1 MFINVGNKEIT
12 LLNSGSIYRY
22 TLDFKKSCKFAPMEL
37 SEYLK
42 NISKLSDSLDEDLKN
57 LFEPKKFSKGDHLFK
72 QGEICRHVY
81 YIEKGLVRV
90 YYYSVS
96 GKEVTA
102 WFSAENTLITALDSF
117 YYHRPTH
124 DYCEVLEDSVVYP
137 INFSEWEAI
146 LNNEQGARLAFY
158 ILYEITRKMTEYI
171 SNTKF
176 QSAEERYKALMKEY
190 PTLQQRTSL
199 GHIASYLGIT
209 QETLSRIRSNK

>member
-1 MFINVGNKEIT
+1 
-12 LLNSGSIYRY
+12 
-22 TLDFKKSCKFAPMEL
+22 MEL
-37 SEYLK
+37 SEHLK
-42 NISKLSDSLDEDLKN
+42 NIAKLSDSLEDDLKN

-72 QGEICRHVY
+72 QGEICRHMF

-90 YYYSVS
+90 YYYSDI
-96 GKEVTA
+96 GKEITA

-117 YYHRPTH
+117 YNHKPTS

-137 INFSEWEAI
+137 MSFSEFEII
-146 LNNEQGARLAFY
+146 LNSEKGARLAFY

-171 SNTKF
+171 SSIKF
-176 QSAEERYKALMKEY
+176 QSAEERYKALIKEY
-190 PTLQQRTSL
+190 PTIQQRTSL